1 MSITGSIVIFVILWW
16 IVFFSLLPIDVNRKR
31 QDIVKGTDPGAP
43 ENPKMLKKI
52 ILSTLITSL
61 IFIILYLL
69 VKYDYFNLRNLIS

>member
-16 IVFFSLLPIDVNRKR
+16 IVFFSLLPIDDNRKR
-31 QDIVKGTDPGAP
+31 QDIIKGTDPGAP

>member
-31 QDIVKGTDPGAP
+31 QDIIKGTDPGAP

>member
-1 MSITGSIVIFVILWW
+1 LSITGSIVIFVILWW

>member
-16 IVFFSLLPIDVNRKR
+16 IIFFSLLPIDVNRKR